1 VLHAAA
7 RSQGPRD
14 DREILDAAQA
24 ARLAPA
30 AALSAMTTG
39 ASDARL
45 QFRAFGANPNDA
57 EVAGNL
63 AFLYLKQSPP
73 QAEAARQLALYAAT
87 MSDARFPHGRFE
99 DWTTLAV
106 ASALMGREQEARN
119 AFFVSLALSPSLER
133 SCRDAL
139 NAYASY
145 GNSLRGPAEALLY
158 RIQSWGRSNESPY
171 CNWPPRWSAAT
182 RFP

>member
-1 VLHAAA
+1 
-7 RSQGPRD
+7 
-14 DREILDAAQA
+14 
-24 ARLAPA
+24 
-30 AALSAMTTG
+30 MTTG
-39 ASDARL
+39 ASDARRLNEAARVAFSTRRSVRQALNL

-73 QAEAARQLALYAAT
+73 QAEAARQLALFATT
-87 MSDARFPHGRFE
+87 MSDARFPYGRFE
-99 DWTTLAV
+99 DWTTLAA

-145 GNSLRGPAEALLY
+145 GNRLRGPAEALLY